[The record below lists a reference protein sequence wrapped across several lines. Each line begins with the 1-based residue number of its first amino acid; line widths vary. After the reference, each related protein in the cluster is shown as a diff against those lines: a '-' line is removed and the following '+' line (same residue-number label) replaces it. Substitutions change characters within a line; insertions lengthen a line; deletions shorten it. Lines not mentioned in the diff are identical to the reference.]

1 MWLIKLLVIIEVFYK
16 MNVRRGGGG
25 ELIYRKI
32 NIIIYININIIIC
45 YVNKILD
52 S

>member
-16 MNVRRGGGG
+16 MNVMKKNF
-25 ELIYRKI
+25 IFRKM
-32 NIIIYININIIIC
+32 NIIIC
-45 YVNKILD
+45 YVYKILD